1 MLRGLDAYGLIKRLA
16 VLQVFV
22 LAEVEVSVLI
32 RGNNLRH
39 NDCPTIEL

>member
-22 LAEVEVSVLI
+22 LAIVVVI
-32 RGNNLRH
+32 
-39 NDCPTIEL
+39 PQTV

>member
-22 LAEVEVSVLI
+22 LAEMVI
-32 RGNNLRH
+32 R
-39 NDCPTIEL
+39 I

>member
-22 LAEVEVSVLI
+22 LATVVVI
-32 RGNNLRH
+32 
-39 NDCPTIEL
+39 PQTV

>member
-22 LAEVEVSVLI
+22 LAAMEIKIIIYE
-32 RGNNLRH
+32 
-39 NDCPTIEL
+39 TMA